1 MSWRRSFLWDNVSIC
16 IVSSD
21 VLEFSQI
28 WCILSY
34 YFFQLSSFSSNP
46 SSFGIPVNLIF
57 AHLMM
62 SPGSHRT
69 DSFSYFFFYSSL
81 TELFQSIY
89 VFSDNWFYLLFG
101 LICCSCTL
109 LHFSFCL
116 LNSSDSEFLLVL
128 FKDFYLFIKFL
139 ILFSC
144 PDFTELC
151 FCVYLELT
159 EFLQK
164 SSFEFFIS
172 YTALCAFEFSYRGL
186 LLYFGGDVFTWYFML
201 FEALHCC
208 FHTWTSICSNLC
220 HFMVGHN
227 LLWFYLNLGFS
238 PTLYGCT
245 CSIFLL
251 LFVSEFLIFYIFSG
265 SYKSPVY
272 YWKLLPPS
280 PEGGATANGCS
291 LSLAHKSQ
299 PFFFFLRGL
308 PVYWTLLLQLCSEL
322 NIRRQTQS
330 VGKFELG
337 PWSTG
342 DTFVAGEVLPVAHR
356 WDFY

>member
-1 MSWRRSFLWDNVSIC
+1 
-16 IVSSD
+16 
-21 VLEFSQI
+21 
-28 WCILSY
+28 
-34 YFFQLSSFSSNP
+34 
-46 SSFGIPVNLIF
+46 
-57 AHLMM
+57 M
-62 SPGSHRT
+62 SPGSYRT
-69 DSFSYFFFYSSL
+69 DSFSYCFYSSL

-151 FCVYLELT
+151 FFVYLELT

-164 SSFEFFIS
+164 SYFEFFIS
-172 YTALCAFEFSYRGL
+172 YTALCAFEFSYGGL
-186 LLYFGGDVFTWYFML
+186 LLYFGGDVFTWYFMFL
-201 FEALHCC
+201 EALHCC
-208 FHTWTSICSNLC
+208 FLTWTSTCSNLC

-251 LFVSEFLIFYIFSG
+251 LFVSEFLIYISLVLTSHQSTTGNFFLPPQ
-265 SYKSPVY
+265 KVVLQLMVVVY
-272 YWKLLPPS
+272 LLPIIPS
-280 PEGGATANGCS
+280 
-291 LSLAHKSQ
+291 HF
-299 PFFFFLRGL
+299 FFFFLLRGL
-308 PVYWTLLLQLCSEL
+308 PFYWTLLLQLCSEL